1 MLDLGDGLAVTF
13 KAESHNHPSAVE
25 PFQGA
30 ATGVGGILR
39 DIIAMGARP
48 IALLDGLR
56 FGAPD
61 DHFSRAV
68 GGIGAYG
75 NSVGVP
81 NVGGEVVFD
90 DVYASNCLVNAMCVG
105 LLPADTVMSARAD
118 TAGAL
123 LVLYGA
129 TTGPRRHRRRLRA
142 REPGARRGG
151 GRQAAVRPG
160 RRPVHGQAPDRGVGR
175 ARRARA
181 RALAPGLRRRRPRLV
196 ALGDGRRLRHRRP
209 PRPRPA
215 ARGGDGAVGD
225 HDLRVAGADGGDRR
239 ARAARRGRGGDRPL
253 GAAPR
258 RDRRGDRDRRAAG
271 ALARRDGRRDP
282 RPLPHRGLPALR
294 RRARA
299 AAAAGRDPARRSS
312 RRRPRSCSTCSA
324 PTRSARARS

>member
-1 MLDLGDGLAVTF
+1 MRTPACST
-13 KAESHNHPSAVE
+13 S
-25 PFQGA
+25 
-30 ATGVGGILR
+30 ATGSPSPSRPRATTTPRRSSRSRAPPPASAASSATSSRWAPGR
-39 DIIAMGARP
+39 SRFSTACASARP
-48 IALLDGLR
+48 N
-56 FGAPD
+56 

-105 LLPADTVMSARAD
+105 LLPADSVMSARAD

-129 TTGPRRHRRRLRA
+129 TTGRDGIG
-142 REPGARRGG
+142 GASVLASQELGEE
-151 GRQAAVRPG
+151 AADKRPSVQVG
-160 RRPVHGQAPDRGVGR
+160 DPFTGQAPDRGVGR

-196 ALGDGRRLRHRRP
+196 ALRDGRRLRHRRP
-209 PRPRPA
+209 PRPRAP
-215 ARGGDGAVGD
+215 ARGRDGAVGG

-239 ARAARRGRGGDRPL
+239 ARAARRGGGGDRPL
-253 GAAPR
+253 GAASR

-271 ALARRDGRRDP
+271 AVAR
-282 RPLPHRGLPALR
+282 
-294 RRARA
+294 
-299 AAAAGRDPARRSS
+299 
-312 RRRPRSCSTCSA
+312 
-324 PTRSARARS
+324 